1 MDFLGAADEES
12 EIFLDEEP
20 SSTMDMMNNATDK
33 TNTTFSDSSDG
44 DDYYDDFAFFS
55 RAQYI
60 VLFAV
65 AFFSCV
71 LSICGSVLIL
81 YLVLKGKRYKDG
93 GLYHRLLLGLSVSD
107 LVVTFSLILQPFLTP
122 EQTGYPFSRG
132 NATTCAVVGF
142 GYLYFV
148 GSYTYNCLL
157 GLYFLL
163 TVRYRMTQRRIA
175 RYIEPWGHILAFTF
189 PTAIGISAVMF
200 ELLNANPFLGICN
213 LFPSQHECEWHENS
227 PDIECENQKQYNILN
242 SMLDYYALVTAG
254 VGLICTVVVYVTVK
268 TRYNKAL
275 PARSSTTPLSQ
286 TFSMITMRSRRPSSA
301 ISSIRSDTASTN
313 EPHNRDEGK
322 VNTDDTGSVEV
333 SDSEPELDSEVEDSE
348 NTSAQLKQSEGG
360 CRTIDTEK
368 AEADSID
375 EGQRKRLQQIG
386 MQAVWYAAA
395 YMIGLLVV
403 LAANIIDTIYLDPE
417 STSSDLTTLGEKPL
431 FFFFT
436 LLIWMF
442 FPLQGFFNGM
452 IYIRPRL
459 VRWKHHFQ
467 GCSWWFAFRMVLTN
481 EPPPRWGEKS
491 VVIHQKSSDSMGMAT
506 HHSPRN
512 TRQPK
517 EVTKSP
523 NKKKSSKDSSP
534 ATFRASNRHNPMG
547 ALAAGGILYQ
557 MPQLSSTTDGES
569 DIQRSSRQN
578 PAVQVSGSYWK
589 KFEENSPTKGFKQQP
604 RRVTFSSITFADGTV
619 SEFNDSETEEEQCTR
634 RDSSTRWQAEQSHG
648 EPSEPFD
655 VPAKDASGGG
665 LNIFSR
671 WHPNS
676 SSSNASSSKSALK
689 PPRRPRSSFASS
701 LISESSLGVI
711 SEIGS
716 PKPIK
721 INDAPEIPIRQISP
735 LSSSGKS
742 KNSSPPRLPV
752 RIASKVESEIP
763 QDGIQSNSTSPRLP
777 VRVAS
782 VVESETPQSGMRS
795 NGTAPRLPVRAESKV
810 ESEIHQSPSQS
821 LKMPIRLDSDVEEED
836 EISPLPTKT
845 APSPSIMAMWKPIGG
860 KKMSSDWGALSIGI
874 DDDREGET
882 AGSSSQRDDNA
893 EAGRNSKNNVSPTAM
908 WRPIRGK
915 AESSDWGAISIGGLV
930 DDN

>member
-254 VGLICTVVVYVTVK
+254 IGLICTVAVYVTVK

-301 ISSIRSDTASTN
+301 ISSIRSDTGSTDVS
-313 EPHNRDEGK
+313 HNGDEEK

-333 SDSEPELDSEVEDSE
+333 SDSEPDLDSEVKDGEY
-348 NTSAQLKQSEGG
+348 TSAQLKPSEDG
-360 CRTIDTEK
+360 RKTIETKK
-368 AEADSID
+368 AEADSVD

-467 GCSWWFAFRMVLTN
+467 GCSWWFAFQMVLTN

-506 HHSPRN
+506 RRSPRN
-512 TRQPK
+512 TRQAN
-517 EVTKSP
+517 EDRKSP
-523 NKKKSSKDSSP
+523 NKKKLSKGSSP
-534 ATFRASNRHNPMG
+534 DTIHASNRQNLMG
-547 ALAAGGILYQ
+547 SLAAGGILYQ
-557 MPQLSSTTDGES
+557 MPHLSSTTDGES
-569 DIQRSSRQN
+569 DIQSSSR
-578 PAVQVSGSYWK
+578 QVSGSYWK
-589 KFEENSPTKGFKQQP
+589 KFEENSPTKGYKHQP
-604 RRVTFSSITFADGTV
+604 RRVTFSSITFADGSV
-619 SEFNDSETEEEQCTR
+619 SEFNNSETEEEQCTR
-634 RDSSTRWQAEQSHG
+634 RDSSTRWQAELSHR
-648 EPSEPFD
+648 ESSEPFG
-655 VPAKDASGGG
+655 VPAKGGSGGG
-665 LNIFSR
+665 LKLFSR

-676 SSSNASSSKSALK
+676 SSSNASSTKSGLT

-701 LISESSLGVI
+701 LTSESSLEVI
-711 SEIGS
+711 SEAGS
-716 PKPIK
+716 PKSIK
-721 INDAPEIPIRQISP
+721 IHDAPKISVRHASP
-735 LSSSGKS
+735 MNWSGNT

-752 RIASKVESEIP
+752 RIASKEESEVT
-763 QDGIQSNSTSPRLP
+763 QDGIQPNSTPPRLP

-782 VVESETPQSGMRS
+782 PVERETPQSDIRS
-795 NGTAPRLPVRAESKV
+795 NGTAPRLPVRRESKV
-810 ESEIHQSPSQS
+810 VSEIYQSPIQP